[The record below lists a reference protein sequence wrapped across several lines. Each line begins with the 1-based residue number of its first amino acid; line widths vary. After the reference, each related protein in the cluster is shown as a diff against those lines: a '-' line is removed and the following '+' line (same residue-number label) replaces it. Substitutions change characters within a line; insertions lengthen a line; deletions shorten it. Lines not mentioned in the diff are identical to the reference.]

1 MPKEENHQK
10 TDESETQ
17 TKKRRLPSTT
27 RKGKIAGVAS
37 YTNDATGISEEF
49 NVLSVEDCDAN
60 FQKIWLSHILMAI
73 DEIGNSKMKVLNY
86 LLRNRYPGNNTLNKT
101 VREIVKETGTSL
113 QTVNLT
119 LKALEEHN
127 IIRRKTGVIILNPDV
142 IFKGR
147 HKHRMN
153 ILIEYHHFVEGTEL
167 IEEEDQN
174 LIEGKFPNYSKEKED
189 PNVA

>member
-10 TDESETQ
+10 TDESETG

-37 YTNDATGISEEF
+37 YTNDATGISQEF

-86 LLRNRYPGNNTLNKT
+86 LLKNRYPGNNTLNKT

-127 IIRRKTGVIILNPDV
+127 IIKRKTGVIILNPDV
-142 IFKGR
+142 IFQGR

-167 IEEEDQN
+167 IEEEEQN

-189 PNVA
+189 TNVA

>member
-10 TDESETQ
+10 TDESETG

-37 YTNDATGISEEF
+37 YTNDATGISQEF

-86 LLRNRYPGNNTLNKT
+86 LLKNRYPGNNTLNKT

-127 IIRRKTGVIILNPDV
+127 IIKRKTGVIILNPDV

-167 IEEEDQN
+167 IEEDRN
-174 LIEGKFPNYSKEKED
+174 LIEGKFPNYSQEKED

>member
-1 MPKEENHQK
+1 MQNEDSNQK
-10 TDESETQ
+10 INESETE
-17 TKKRRLPSTT
+17 TKKRGLPSTT

-37 YTNDATGISEEF
+37 YTNDVTGVSQEF

-86 LLRNRYPGNNTLNKT
+86 LLKNRYPGNNTLNKT

-153 ILIEYHHFVEGTEL
+153 ILIEYSHFAEGVEL
-167 IEEEDQN
+167 CEEEEN
-174 LIEGKFPNYSKEKED
+174 ENVIEGNFTHKQAIKE
-189 PNVA
+189 AS